1 MLMCRFGSD
10 GYIDIAVKD
19 FNYWHKGSIDLSQIG
34 FFVTT
39 SEAEAQLEVDLAQV
53 CISWHLICG
62 LRAAHTLAGKLKWN
76 TACQCG
82 T

>member
-1 MLMCRFGSD
+1 MYLNISKLVYRFGSD

-19 FNYWHKGSIDLSQIG
+19 FNYWHKGTIDLSKIG

-53 CISWHLICG
+53 FESASIVALLCSSFMCKII
-62 LRAAHTLAGKLKWN
+62 
-76 TACQCG
+76 
-82 T
+82 